1 MNDIFIYA
9 SIGMMVLLWAASAI
23 IYKKVR
29 IWKILVFV
37 LVGGLYP
44 FMLYGH
50 IWVSFVSLETAL
62 TYYPYLLWLSVIVL
76 AITFKNKIKITQNL
90 TDYDF
95 FELEKELD
103 EIRSSSELLRLRYI
117 STISLLSHGLVFYD
131 DDLSGM
137 FVTDQFLD
145 ITKTESNQIAME
157 DYVKMIKEEDQASYL
172 QTIKKASKKNP
183 TYEMKYRIQRGS
195 GHVWV
200 EEKGKVF
207 EFDKK
212 AHLISMIKGMD
223 IKLFPDTTIHE
234 IDSLPTEVQ
243 LVPYLSQIMKEKEP
257 FWLVMIHLTNI
268 PDLNARF
275 GREVGNLMIAEYL
288 RKMRYHF
295 AKDINSIFRV
305 SGIQFALIIREQ
317 RKYEVLQRALQS
329 GGDLVNLSLAIGGIQ
344 QVVYPNLG
352 IIRNDPWSTHAVN
365 ELVSLANKAL
375 SEAITSVKRNYNIFG
390 E

>member
-1 MNDIFIYA
+1 
-9 SIGMMVLLWAASAI
+9 
-23 IYKKVR
+23 
-29 IWKILVFV
+29 
-37 LVGGLYP
+37 
-44 FMLYGH
+44 
-50 IWVSFVSLETAL
+50 
-62 TYYPYLLWLSVIVL
+62 
-76 AITFKNKIKITQNL
+76 
-90 TDYDF
+90 
-95 FELEKELD
+95 
-103 EIRSSSELLRLRYI
+103 
-117 STISLLSHGLVFYD
+117 
-131 DDLSGM
+131 
-137 FVTDQFLD
+137 
-145 ITKTESNQIAME
+145 
-157 DYVKMIKEEDQASYL
+157 
-172 QTIKKASKKNP
+172 KNP

-212 AHLISMIKGMD
+212 THLISMIKGMD